1 MAIHKKDYS
10 EAWWVSLIVYVLGLI
25 LFFEWIRP
33 LHAIVHFEYLHL
45 FILYALFTFSLT
57 ALRLPSW
64 LSILLKMSGLLVLIH
79 FIFLPAQAFSAE
91 WWELI
96 QLQFEVN
103 ADRKSTRLNSVKWPA
118 RIPSFS

>member
-79 FIFLPAQAFSAE
+79 FIFLPAQA
-91 WWELI
+91 L
-96 QLQFEVN
+96 
-103 ADRKSTRLNSVKWPA
+103 DRKSTRLNSNHVA
-118 RIPSFS
+118 ISYAVFSL

>member
-1 MAIHKKDYS
+1 MLY
-10 EAWWVSLIVYVLGLI
+10 VLVVFSLIA
-25 LFFEWIRP
+25 P
-33 LHAIVHFEYLHL
+33 
-45 FILYALFTFSLT
+45 SL
-57 ALRLPSW
+57 PIC

-103 ADRKSTRLNSVKWPA
+103 ASALLQRNWYLLSDLFQTFIFLVVIALVSYLLYFWLVTMKKVFVFLSLTIAFVT
-118 RIPSFS
+118 IIDIFIF